1 MLPAALVKC
10 ATHEIQLTSML
21 RARRN
26 AAVGHS
32 PPRRPSDT
40 ERRVARG
47 APHSGRAGSQPT
59 HAPTRATCQCE
70 RDRVLA
76 AAPPQAATL
85 SPIHSRVAVI
95 RTGPNDARCAH
106 KVTAAP
112 SKSYQRGTHSMKC
125 VRTLAQSHVVASVG
139 CRASSRRLRGC
150 AWLRGNSLHAASH
163 AACRR
168 SAGNATS
175 QLTVLHCVR
184 NTAPTLCRVRAVPAR
199 HTASITFLVCR

>member
-1 MLPAALVKC
+1 MCHTRDTAHVPVTCRAHAA
-10 ATHEIQLTSML
+10 E
-21 RARRN
+21 
-26 AAVGHS
+26 GHS
-32 PPRRPSDT
+32 PPRRPSAT

-47 APHSGRAGSQPT
+47 APHSGRAGAQPT
-59 HAPTRATCQCE
+59 HAPTRATRQCE

-85 SPIHSRVAVI
+85 FPIHSRVAVI

-106 KVTAAP
+106 KVTVAP
-112 SKSYQRGTHSMKC
+112 SKPYQRGAHSMKC
-125 VRTLAQSHVVASVG
+125 VRTLAQSHVVACSA

-150 AWLRGNSLHAASH
+150 AWLRGIALNSLHAAWH

-184 NTAPTLCRVRAVPAR
+184 NTAPTLCRVRAVPAQ